1 MSTNHKSFSSH
12 ELDQALRNIWGFG
25 STTIVGWRPRE
36 RAIEVIAVPTIRL
49 FRDGE
54 GHPRVFDGARL
65 FGRATFDDVARSLR
79 AQPLEIRLPQ
89 AIEEADFDAIGKL
102 VSRYTIPRTKRRAV
116 WLIDIVGFSKCSPGQ
131 QASQLASLEFCFNVA
146 GEICRQRGFSL
157 DPARSTTGD
166 GFYLWDRNKGGN
178 ADTDTFCLGALALTY
193 LAALRQGT
201 GDKTYVPQV
210 RAAFDIGSHYNYFTL
225 GRHDS
230 VGGDFIV
237 GEVTI
242 RLARIIDHASAEQF
256 LMGDFFEGDSVDEGS
271 PTAGFVDRAA
281 AALKSFLDLS
291 ILGAPLREF
300 TLSLA
305 DQCLALE
312 DKHGHVHRC
321 YNAVLT
327 AALGSGSS
335 LCVGVDQIA
344 DEGNRSIASL

>member
-1 MSTNHKSFSSH
+1 MSKNPKPFSGH
-12 ELDQALRNIWGFG
+12 DLDQVLRSIWGFG

-49 FRDGE
+49 FREGE

-65 FGRATFDDVARSLR
+65 MGPATFDEVARSLS

-89 AIEEADFDAIGKL
+89 AIEESEFDTIGKL
-102 VSRYTIPRTKRRAV
+102 VSRYSIPRTKRRAV

-146 GEICRQRGFSL
+146 GEICRQQGFAL

-166 GFYLWDRNKGGN
+166 GFYLWNRNKGEN

-193 LAALRQGT
+193 LAALRRGT
-201 GDKTYVPQV
+201 DDRVYGPRI
-210 RAAFDIGSHYNYFTL
+210 RASFDIGSHYNYFEL
-225 GRHDS
+225 GSHESR
-230 VGGDFIV
+230 GGDFIV

-242 RLARIIDHASAEQF
+242 RLARIIEHAAPEQF
-256 LMGDFFEGDSVDEGS
+256 LMGDFFHGDTGGEEI
-271 PTAGFVDRAA
+271 PTNGFVDRAA
-281 AALKSFLDLS
+281 ASLQSFHDLS
-291 ILGAPLREF
+291 ILGTPLREF

-305 DQCLALE
+305 ERCLELV
-312 DKHGHVHRC
+312 DKHGQVHRC

-327 AALGSGSS
+327 AALGSGAS
-335 LCVGVDQIA
+335 LCLGVSQA
-344 DEGNRSIASL
+344 PDEEIRGLASL